1 MTSEALGSATLTNI
15 LLIVLI
21 VLASGLGLFGALRRA
36 RAHDL
41 GSRVRL
47 IESVLAGSEAPDGP
61 MRTWLVAET
70 ALLVHLASQFGV
82 QVLDAQ
88 DPAWE
93 FVRTHRIG
101 DLALRDPGFL
111 DRARDRWLKLPEPVR
126 AFIMEL
132 FKKLNGA
139 LEHMLPLGERSKP

>member
-1 MTSEALGSATLTNI
+1 MTTATLGSATLTNI

-21 VLASGLGLFGALRRA
+21 VLATGFGLFGVLRRT
-36 RAHDL
+36 RPYDL

-47 IESVLAGSEAPDGP
+47 IESVLAGSDAPDGP

-70 ALLVHLASQFGV
+70 ALLVQLAAQFGV
-82 QVLDAQ
+82 QILDPQ

-111 DRARDRWLKLPEPVR
+111 ERARDKCLKLPEPVR

-132 FKKLNGA
+132 FKKINGA
-139 LEHMLPLGERSKP
+139 LEHMLPLGEKGKP